1 MTENPDTAILRNTKN
16 RPEAQLMNFKHKLGY
31 MCIGSKSMWTLSVV
45 LLTSSV
51 FGCTMFFPPHP
62 YIPPDLPK
70 TELATIE
77 IDTTSEYLKHIRL
90 IELRIDNKL
99 AVRQEIDIN
108 QNISIPDVFVAA
120 GEHNIT
126 TVFVAETSP
135 NRHNYRPKRKQI
147 TTYDVDF
154 KAGGTYLVFL
164 TQLPDADLYIEVID
178 KHTDNPV
185 GKRNRKMRWQPIR

>member
-1 MTENPDTAILRNTKN
+1 MD
-16 RPEAQLMNFKHKLGY
+16 FKHKLGY
-31 MCIGSKSMWTLSVV
+31 MFIGSKSMRMLFVV

-51 FGCTMFFPPHP
+51 SGCTMFFPPHP

-77 IDTTSEYLKHIRL
+77 IDTTSEYMKHIRL
-90 IELRIDNKL
+90 IEVLIDKKL

-108 QNISIPDVFVAA
+108 QNISIDDVFVAA

-126 TVFVAETSP
+126 TVFIAETSP
-135 NRHNYRPKRKQI
+135 NRHTYRPKRKQT

-154 KAGGTYLVFL
+154 KAGGTYLVIL
-164 TQLPDADLYIEVID
+164 LSAHLAHGDLYIEVID

-185 GKRNRKMRWQPIR
+185 GKRNRKSQWQPIR

>member
-1 MTENPDTAILRNTKN
+1 
-16 RPEAQLMNFKHKLGY
+16 
-31 MCIGSKSMWTLSVV
+31 MWTLSVV

-77 IDTTSEYLKHIRL
+77 IDTTSEYHITL
-90 IELRIDNKL
+90 IEVLIDNKL
-99 AVRQEIDIN
+99 AVRQEIDIKKN
-108 QNISIPDVFVAA
+108 MSIDDVLVTA

-126 TVFVAETSP
+126 GFVTATSP
-135 NRHNYRPKRKQI
+135 GRWGSDNRRCKL
-147 TTYDVDF
+147 TFSFAVDL

-164 TQLPDADLYIEVID
+164 SKYLDSGLFIDFID
-178 KHTDNPV
+178 KETRKTV
-185 GKRNRKMRWQPIR
+185 GKTLKMHFSP